1 MLFQPSTIKKFHAK
15 ILFVAWL
22 CDLSWEVKMFHLFFQ
37 GKTSRKFLS
46 LLLIY
51 LPVFWLRISSCHGL
65 SCVHVRASWYEFHCV
80 VCRCGWLKR
89 YLHAAKVQATRVPM
103 LSPFSL
109 FVFVSSFLHY
119 HICMFFLFPLC
130 IPSDLKIGYEK
141 SILTRTE
148 TLSLT
153 TCFKEPL
160 LFITLFLKR
169 TCFYLLFI
177 CYLLLLEHETRARY
191 DFCIVT
197 PKSCVRDNI
206 NWEIK
211 SNYAREIREIN
222 PSLNYENL
230 YFFVVKRNHFKL
242 AYIVVY
248 FHLICLSKE
257 LVTRH

>member
-1 MLFQPSTIKKFHAK
+1 MAFPASTFEPVGTSFIAWCVGVAGSKDICTLQKFKQHGFPCCLLFLYLYLYP
-15 ILFVAWL
+15 
-22 CDLSWEVKMFHLFFQ
+22 LS
-37 GKTSRKFLS
+37 RN
-46 LLLIY
+46 IY
-51 LPVFWLRISSCHGL
+51 M
-65 SCVHVRASWYEFHCV
+65 Y
-80 VCRCGWLKR
+80 
-89 YLHAAKVQATRVPM
+89 
-103 LSPFSL
+103 
-109 FVFVSSFLHY
+109 VFV
-119 HICMFFLFPLC
+119 LFPLC
-130 IPSDLKIGYEK
+130 VPSDLKIGYEK

-160 LFITLFLKR
+160 LFIPLILKR

-177 CYLLLLEHETRARY
+177 CYLLLLEHETRARC
-191 DFCIVT
+191 DFYIVT

>member
-1 MLFQPSTIKKFHAK
+1 MLFPPSTIKKFHAK
-15 ILFVAWL
+15 ISFVAWL

-65 SCVHVRASWYEFHCV
+65 SCLHVRASWYEFHCV

-103 LSPFSL
+103 LSL
-109 FVFVSSFLHY
+109 FFYLYLYPLSCNIIYV
-119 HICMFFLFPLC
+119 CFFLFPLC
-130 IPSDLKIGYEK
+130 VPSDLKISYEK

-177 CYLLLLEHETRARY
+177 CYLLLLEHETRARC

-197 PKSCVRDNI
+197 PKSCVRN
-206 NWEIK
+206 NKLRNQKQLRSRNSRNKPVFELWK
-211 SNYAREIREIN
+211 SIFLCCE
-222 PSLNYENL
+222 
-230 YFFVVKRNHFKL
+230 
-242 AYIVVY
+242 
-248 FHLICLSKE
+248 KE
-257 LVTRH
+257 SF

>member
-1 MLFQPSTIKKFHAK
+1 MLFPPSTIKKFHAK

-242 AYIVVY
+242 AHIVVY